1 MVSNGVQFH
10 VSFLHACLRFVS
22 DLCCFCRSWPCQEE
36 IVPSLIRL
44 GRISPD
50 KVTGVLAA
58 ACYVLASVRIGYVG
72 SCGGCTEAIPGRYP
86 GRTTE
91 CCKTWDPVSG
101 TRAVPGRYPGGTRA
115 VPEAG
120 LQNVTKRGILL
131 EGTDAVYPG
140 GTRAVPV
147 GDHRMM

>member
-1 MVSNGVQFH
+1 MLQNV
-10 VSFLHACLRFVS
+10 A
-22 DLCCFCRSWPCQEE
+22 
-36 IVPSLIRL
+36 
-44 GRISPD
+44 
-50 KVTGVLAA
+50 
-58 ACYVLASVRIGYVG
+58 

-86 GRTTE
+86 ARITE

-131 EGTDAVYPG
+131 EGTDAVPGRYPG
-140 GTRAVPV
+140 GTRGGTTECCKTWDPAGGGTSTPL
-147 GDHRMM
+147 GF